1 MVPEPWRSAIQ
12 TIPPLNLAAAA
23 IPALL
28 VIVVLWRWRAGATD
42 GLIALGIAGGLC
54 LLGAA
59 LAHLVGRLV
68 ERLGAGPEAGAQG
81 AQLAIAVR
89 MLLTLAMSLPFFL
102 IDIVPTLP
110 FGIALVAHYLAQM
123 ALEVFVS
130 LRELSQNPTPTG
142 ASARAPQPEAGLPTG
157 PQATSTAEDGSG
169 ANQP

>member
-1 MVPEPWRSAIQ
+1 MAHY
-12 TIPPLNLAAAA
+12 LLK
-23 IPALL
+23 ALL
-28 VIVVLWRWRAGATD
+28 LAVLVTAALAWPFHAWMGSE
-42 GLIALGIAGGLC
+42 GLIALAVAGALC
-54 LLGAA
+54 LVGAA
-59 LAHLVGRLV
+59 VAHLVGGLF

-81 AQLAIAVR
+81 AQIAIAVR

-102 IDIVPTLP
+102 IDLFPTLV

-142 ASARAPQPEAGLPTG
+142 APARDPQPEAELPTG
-157 PQATSTAEDGSG
+157 PQATRTAEDGPG